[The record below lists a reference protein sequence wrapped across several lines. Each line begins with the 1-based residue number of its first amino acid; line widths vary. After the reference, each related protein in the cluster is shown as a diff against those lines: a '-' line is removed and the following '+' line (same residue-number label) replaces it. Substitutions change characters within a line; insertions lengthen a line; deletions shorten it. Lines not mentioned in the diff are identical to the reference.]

1 MGQDDFKK
9 IIIEAEKEM
18 GKAPYDDKKTREYIE
33 KITKRTLED
42 YEKNILARQNNGG
55 ENLRKFNEDLYE
67 IAMVEGE
74 EAEKIRNS
82 DREREKE
89 AEREAERIYKN
100 KFDNV

>member
-1 MGQDDFKK
+1 M
-9 IIIEAEKEM
+9 
-18 GKAPYDDKKTREYIE
+18 
-33 KITKRTLED
+33 
-42 YEKNILARQNNGG
+42 
-55 ENLRKFNEDLYE
+55 RKFNEDLYE
-67 IAMVEGE
+67 IAMEEGE